1 MQIKFYKNPE
11 IFVINQNKLIQELNI
26 ILICKMLILNQLL
39 YQKKNQKNNKIY
51 RNKMMM
57 KQLQ

>member
-1 MQIKFYKNPE
+1 MQIKYYKNPE

-26 ILICKMLILNQLL
+26 ILICKILILNQLL

>member
-26 ILICKMLILNQLL
+26 ILICKILILNQLL